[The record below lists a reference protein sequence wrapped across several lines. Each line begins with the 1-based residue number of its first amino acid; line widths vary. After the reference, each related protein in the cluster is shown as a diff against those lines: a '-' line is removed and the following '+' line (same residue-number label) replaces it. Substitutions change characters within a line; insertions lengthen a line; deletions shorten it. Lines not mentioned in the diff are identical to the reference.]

1 VPEEPVPETGIA
13 LVWEVPIVYRGQVNY
28 LIPAPTAESAR
39 EIAERCFKGGIA
51 GDALGNEWEEI
62 ERIGTILPVKG

>member
-1 VPEEPVPETGIA
+1 MPEEPVPETAVA

-39 EIAERCFKGGIA
+39 EIAERRFKNGA
-51 GDALGNEWEEI
+51 VRDVLGNEWEEI
-62 ERIGTILPVKG
+62 ERIGTVLLVTG